1 MSFLRI
7 YSRCFSLATDLDDTV
22 EEQLLVGDRPK
33 VCDTP
38 ESKLPLK
45 DRLPMRKEE
54 ELNEVRPASCL
65 PLSPPRLAFCPF
77 FDFFLCLSLFYLADC
92 RRARAVRLRD
102 GAVRVAR
109 AVPRPRAAATGGRP
123 RGGDEAARRACW
135 EGEGHALWVALWD
148 EFAEDERA
156 QEAGRGAA
164 CGQGGAGVCRAVL

>member
-7 YSRCFSLATDLDDTV
+7 YTRCFSLATDLDDTV

-38 ESKLPLK
+38 ESKMPLK

-54 ELNEVRPASCL
+54 ELKEVRFVFLRPDHTFVKHKFDSCVYNSSCPADSG
-65 PLSPPRLAFCPF
+65 RTHTI
-77 FDFFLCLSLFYLADC
+77 
-92 RRARAVRLRD
+92 RIRD

-109 AVPRPRAAATGGRP
+109 ALPRPRASAPGGRP
-123 RGGDEAARRACW
+123 RGGDQAARRACW